1 MSSPYV
7 AGAHALLF
15 QARKKVLRGQD
26 ARQILMNTAVP
37 GRYFDHAELAPVP
50 KQGSGLI
57 NVKNAISVKV
67 RVTRNTRT
75 NLHPARFH
83 GV

>member
-1 MSSPYV
+1 MATPYV

-15 QARKKVLRGQD
+15 HARNMILRGQD
-26 ARQILMNTAVP
+26 ARQIFMNTAIP
-37 GRYFDHAELAPVP
+37 GHFFNHAELAPIA

-67 RVTRNTRT
+67 RMM
-75 NLHPARFH
+75 
-83 GV
+83 